1 LGGAPP
7 FRGRILATC
16 KKREKMKLEVRIIGR
31 KSKRTKLLI
40 SLNP

>member
-1 LGGAPP
+1 LEELHLSGAGYWQP
-7 FRGRILATC
+7 A
-16 KKREKMKLEVRIIGR
+16 KREKMKLEVKIIGR